1 MRAKEAKKILPKS
14 EFEAFEAILTH
25 QIGRTPKTR
34 LMQKAT
40 LARRLRD
47 KYKDHS
53 RREVQEAKAR
63 MTNEI
68 DTGINDRR
76 VRILQDIIDTLE
88 QKMEE
93 PKYSS
98 VNSSSAASKKSRA
111 PKGDEHFRM
120 QREEK
125 KLIQEARRRHR

>member
-1 MRAKEAKKILPKS
+1 MKAKEAKKILPKS

-34 LMQKAT
+34 LMQKAS

-47 KYKDHS
+47 KYRDHS
-53 RREVQEAKAR
+53 RREVHEAKTR
-63 MTNEI
+63 MTNAM

-88 QKMEE
+88 QKMDESR
-93 PKYSS
+93 YSS
-98 VNSSSAASKKSRA
+98 SSSTSSKKTKV
-111 PKGDEHFRM
+111 PKSDEHFRM
-120 QREEK
+120 EREEK